1 MKYIFPILSVC
12 FIGLSNGLFAQ
23 KTDKNLTYKDGHLF
37 TLIGKIQGCDTADY
51 HRVDTAHYDIPS
63 AYIKTLLTHA
73 SGMALLFTTNSASIA
88 AEWEVSPAKAL
99 TNLNPIANK
108 GLDLYIRHKGK
119 WQYAGSGTPVSL
131 VSSAI
136 LAKGLDT
143 SAKECLLYLPLY
155 DELRSI
161 SIGID
166 PNASITTLP
175 NPFRYK
181 ILIYGSSILQG
192 AAASRPGLSYPSRL
206 ARKSGLYFLNMG
218 LSGSAK
224 MEPFM
229 ARIIADID
237 ADAYVLDCVPN
248 ASPQQIKERAGNL
261 IAAIRQRHPGRPIIV
276 INTIFRESAYLDA
289 GVNGYVTHQI
299 TEMKKQVDSLLAKGY
314 KDLYYI
320 DSKNFLGDDHEG
332 TVDGTHP
339 NDLGFDR
346 MINILYPQL
355 MPILKKYK
363 IE

>member
-1 MKYIFPILSVC
+1 MKHISLILTVFFLC
-12 FIGLSNGLFAQ
+12 LYGGLFAQ
-23 KTDKNLTYKDGHLF
+23 DTNKNLTYTDGHQL
-37 TLIGKIQGCDTADY
+37 TLIGKLQGSENADY
-51 HRVDTAHYDIPS
+51 HRLDTAHYDIPS

-73 SGMALLFTTNSASIA
+73 SGMALLFTTNSTTIA
-88 AEWEVSPAKAL
+88 AKWEVSPAKAL

-108 GLDLYIRHKGK
+108 GLDLYIKHRGK
-119 WQYAGSGTPVSL
+119 WQYAGSGKPEAL
-131 VSSAI
+131 VSNAI
-136 LAKGLDT
+136 LAKDLDT

-155 DELRSI
+155 DELKAI
-161 SIGID
+161 SIGIE
-166 PNASITTLP
+166 PKASITKLP
-175 NPFRYK
+175 NPFRHK
-181 ILIYGSSILQG
+181 ILVYGSSILQG
-192 AAASRPGLSYPSRL
+192 ASASRPGLSYPSRI

-237 ADAYVLDCVPN
+237 AEAYVLDCVPN
-248 ASPQQIKERAGNL
+248 ATQQQIKERAANL
-261 IAAIRQRHPGRPIIV
+261 IATIRQRHPGRPIIV

-289 GVNGYVTHQI
+289 GVNGYVNHQI

-346 MINILYPQL
+346 MIHVLYPQL